1 MADLKEKEINLKYNG
16 KVIQV
21 RIQNNYLQTLKSIK
35 LALKLTDDEMNK
47 LTISFIDE
55 DGDENMLDEESFE
68 QAFNFDNWVAN

>member
-21 RIQNNYLQTLKSIK
+21 RIQNDYLQTLKSIK

-55 DGDENMLDEESFE
+55 EGDENMLDEENFE
-68 QAFNFDNWVAN
+68 QAFNFDNWIAN

>member
-55 DGDENMLDEESFE
+55 EGDENMLDEENFE
-68 QAFNFDNWVAN
+68 QAFNFDNWIAN

>member
-21 RIQNNYLQTLKSIK
+21 RIQNDYLQTLKSIK
-35 LALKLTDDEMNK
+35 LALKLTDDEINK

-55 DGDENMLDEESFE
+55 DGDENMLDEENFE
-68 QAFNFDNWVAN
+68 QAFDSDIWIAN

>member
-35 LALKLTDDEMNK
+35 LALKLTDDEINK

-55 DGDENMLDEESFE
+55 DGDENMLDEENFE
-68 QAFNFDNWVAN
+68 QAFNFDNWIAN

>member
-21 RIQNNYLQTLKSIK
+21 RIQNDYLQTLKSIK
-35 LALKLTDDEMNK
+35 LALKLTDDEINK

-55 DGDENMLDEESFE
+55 DGDENMLDEENFE
-68 QAFNFDNWVAN
+68 QAFNFDNWIAN

>member
-35 LALKLTDDEMNK
+35 LALKLTDDEINK

-55 DGDENMLDEESFE
+55 EGDENMLDEENFE
-68 QAFNFDNWVAN
+68 QAFNFDNWIAN

>member
-21 RIQNNYLQTLKSIK
+21 RIQNNYLQALKSIK
-35 LALKLTDDEMNK
+35 LALKLTDDEINK

-55 DGDENMLDEESFE
+55 EGDENMLDEENFE
-68 QAFNFDNWVAN
+68 QAFNFDNWIAN

>member
-47 LTISFIDE
+47 LTISFMDE
-55 DGDENMLDEESFE
+55 DGDENMLDEENFE
-68 QAFNFDNWVAN
+68 QAFNFDNWIAN

>member
-35 LALKLTDDEMNK
+35 LALKLTDDEINK

-55 DGDENMLDEESFE
+55 DGDENMLDEENFE
-68 QAFNFDNWVAN
+68 QAFNFDKWIAN

>member
-35 LALKLTDDEMNK
+35 LALKLTDDEINK

-55 DGDENMLDEESFE
+55 DGDENMLDEENFE
-68 QAFNFDNWVAN
+68 QAFNFYNWIAN